1 LWLVEQIAAPALA
14 SAETFHLRRG
24 RRSVFARVKGTER
37 KLGASG
43 DIQQKL
49 KIVLD
54 ETRMSVMGV
63 QILIGFQFQAIVQ
76 ETFATMSASS
86 KTCLASALILMIVTG
101 GLLMAPAAQHRLVE
115 RGEATPRIIALT
127 ERCIEVALLL
137 FAIGLALDG
146 YIAFEHIADRTAGIS
161 FAAAAFIAAIVFWF
175 ALGFLYRGG
184 AKKKERAMASA
195 SADTPLSKKIDY
207 MLTESR
213 VLLPGVQALLGF
225 QLIAV
230 LTRTF
235 QGLPT
240 ALKVTHLAAL
250 ALMTLAIV
258 FLLAPAAFHR
268 VAYSG
273 EDAEPVHRFG
283 SAMVT
288 AASAALGLG
297 LSAEVFVAIAAIS
310 GKADLGVLLALLTL
324 LALAILWYVWPLVIR
339 ARQQGGGS
347 AQHV

>member
-1 LWLVEQIAAPALA
+1 MTG
-14 SAETFHLRRG
+14 S
-24 RRSVFARVKGTER
+24 K
-37 KLGASG
+37 KLGASE

-63 QILIGFQFQAIVQ
+63 QILVGFQFHAIVQ

-86 KTCLASALILMIVTG
+86 KACLACALILMICTA

-115 RGEATPRIIALT
+115 RGEATTRIILLT
-127 ERCIEVALLL
+127 ERCIEVALLI

-146 YIAFEHIADRTAGIS
+146 YIAFEHIGDRAIGMS
-161 FAAAAFIAAIVFWF
+161 FAAAAFVAAVTFWF
-175 ALGFLYRGG
+175 ALGFFYWGG
-184 AKKKERAMASA
+184 AKKKENVMTST
-195 SADTPLSKKIDY
+195 STDTPLSKKIDY

-213 VLLPGVQALLGF
+213 VLLPGAQALLGF

-230 LTRTF
+230 LTRAF
-235 QGLPT
+235 QQLPT
-240 ALKVTHLAAL
+240 ELKVTHLAAL

-258 FLLAPAAFHR
+258 LLLAPAAFHR
-268 VAYSG
+268 VAFSG
-273 EDAEPVHRFG
+273 EDVEPVHSVG

-297 LSAEVFVAIAAIS
+297 LSAEVFVAIGAIS
-310 GKADLGVLLALLTL
+310 GRTDLSLLLALLTL
-324 LALAILWYVWPLVIR
+324 LGLAILWYFWPLVVR
-339 ARQQGGGS
+339 ARLHGGGS
-347 AQHV
+347 AQRV